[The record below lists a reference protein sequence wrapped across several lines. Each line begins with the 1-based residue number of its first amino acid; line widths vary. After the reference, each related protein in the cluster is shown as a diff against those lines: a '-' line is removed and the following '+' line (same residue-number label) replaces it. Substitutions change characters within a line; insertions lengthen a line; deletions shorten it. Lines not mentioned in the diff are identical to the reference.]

1 MKQWRIWKS
10 VLVLLTGLCLLP
22 CSVPAAAAGDAVP
35 TLAAREFARRAQ
47 EPGVVVL
54 DVRTAREVK
63 NGRIQGAMHLDIS
76 APDFEERLGRLD
88 RKAVYLVYCASGVR
102 SARACQKMQALGFAQ
117 VFNLERGLL
126 AWQAAGLPLEK

>member
-1 MKQWRIWKS
+1 
-10 VLVLLTGLCLLP
+10 
-22 CSVPAAAAGDAVP
+22 
-35 TLAAREFARRAQ
+35 
-47 EPGVVVL
+47 VVVL